1 LSSSDSSYNCGNWNY
16 CRLQRCH
23 LCLLSFCHPACQLAD
38 LRAMIR
44 IERGEDELKNKIK
57 IIYTLPRGYPCVRVR
72 YVFDLVEECALLND
86 AGFGED

>member
-1 LSSSDSSYNCGNWNY
+1 
-16 CRLQRCH
+16 
-23 LCLLSFCHPACQLAD
+23 
-38 LRAMIR
+38 MIR